1 MPGLLPAAYEPS
13 RLLRGAPVTWT
24 AYVSMDEDL
33 PKTSKEIGP
42 GAAFRAAYVPAS
54 AWA

>member
-33 PKTSKEIGP
+33 PKTSKEIAVVLEGDIP
-42 GAAFRAAYVPAS
+42 VYR
-54 AWA
+54 WR